1 MRHRV
6 RPGQGGKTRGVQAVI
21 TLVTG
26 ASRGIGRGI
35 AYSLGEAKATVY
47 LSGRT
52 AAGLDSAAGEIE
64 RRGGKA
70 IPVVCDHTDDAQVE
84 VLFNRIPA
92 LDLLVNNVWGGYEN
106 HPNGLG
112 MEPFWKMGMED
123 WDGMFTRGLRAHIA
137 ASRLAIPRMLP
148 QGKGLIVTTIAW
160 LSGKYLRHLY
170 YDLAKQG
177 CARLAYALALELK
190 PHGIASVALAP
201 GFVRTEAVMAAHA
214 KHPFDLSGTESPEY
228 IGRAVVHLARDAG
241 MMSKSGRVLTAG
253 DLARE
258 YGFTDVDGKQPPA
271 FEFPPGMALD

>member
-1 MRHRV
+1 MI
-6 RPGQGGKTRGVQAVI
+6 A
-21 TLVTG
+21 LVTG

-35 AYSLGEAKATVY
+35 ALSLGEAKATVY

-52 AAGLDSAAGEIE
+52 ASGLDSAAAEIE
-64 RRGGKA
+64 RRGGTA
-70 IPVVCDHTDDAQVE
+70 VPVVCDHTDDAQVDA
-84 VLFNRIPA
+84 LFSRIPA

-112 MEPFWKMGMED
+112 MDPFWKMPLDD

-148 QGKGLIVTTIAW
+148 AKRGLIVTTLAW

-170 YDLAKQG
+170 YDLAKQS

-201 GFVRTEAVMAAHA
+201 GFVRTEAVLAAHA

-228 IGRAVVHLARDAG
+228 IGRAVVHLAQDPEV
-241 MMSKSGRVLTAG
+241 MSKTGRVLTAAE
-253 DLARE
+253 LARE
-258 YGFTDVDGKQPPA
+258 YSFTDVDGRQPTA